1 MKDCNLLN
9 EKKRLINRS
18 ATLLCEQITELF
30 NDGYE
35 QGYKDGKADRPCIDT
50 EEAEKKAYNRGLDEA
65 WKAARKIIRMQ
76 FEEQNKVFGLSGYD
90 NVLGTYT
97 ASEVIAKIKAY
108 EDKKKQ
114 DAEIK
119 VGDEIIIHNKA
130 DEEIYKAAVIDIDT
144 NEGLWAFDENGCII
158 VIEPD
163 RYLGE
168 EANTEVKKT
177 NRTFPQ
183 IAEVLAELKGVR
195 YDEKNYKKF

>member
-119 VGDEIIIHNKA
+119 VGDEVRGIDSGKRAVILGKKYGLYRALAFDGIIH
-130 DEEIYKAAVIDIDT
+130 
-144 NEGLWAFDENGCII
+144 EGT
-158 VIEPD
+158 
-163 RYLGE
+163 E
-168 EANTEVKKT
+168 EAFTKT
-177 NRTFPQ
+177 GRTFPQ
-183 IAEVLAELKGVR
+183 IAEILAELRGAEN
-195 YDEKNYKKF
+195 DE